1 MASASSNAFEIY
13 FDDVGG
19 AAADGSSSAGGS
31 PAKKG
36 RGGGGGQV
44 VSRCQVEGCNVD
56 LSDAKSYYSRHK
68 VCGKHSKS
76 PKVVVSG
83 IHQRFCQQCSR
94 SALRTLFST
103 FLCIIHSCNLFFIW
117 CYCVVYCLLFVNVN
131 VNVNAICFVEYLFL
145 LFWGETFNL
154 RNIKFVLVKLLVQY
168 RLV

>member
-19 AAADGSSSAGGS
+19 GGGAADGSGSGGGS

-94 SALRTLFST
+94 SAS
-103 FLCIIHSCNLFFIW
+103 
-117 CYCVVYCLLFVNVN
+117 
-131 VNVNAICFVEYLFL
+131 
-145 LFWGETFNL
+145 
-154 RNIKFVLVKLLVQY
+154 
-168 RLV
+168 